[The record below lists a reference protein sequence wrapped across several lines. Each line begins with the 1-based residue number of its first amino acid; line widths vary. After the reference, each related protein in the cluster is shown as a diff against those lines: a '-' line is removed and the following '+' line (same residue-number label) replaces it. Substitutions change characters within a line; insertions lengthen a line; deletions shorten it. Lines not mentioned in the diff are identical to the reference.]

1 MAFSTILFSKKE
13 HIATLTFN
21 RPQKLNAG
29 NELMWGET
37 VTALEDAAAD
47 NDIRVLVVTGTGRAF
62 CVGAD
67 LSSGPGGEQ
76 IVERHNPLALQAG
89 LRSGPQQIT
98 RLLHNM
104 EKPTIAMVN
113 GDAVGAGFDFALAC
127 DIRFGSE
134 KTRFMVAFT
143 RLGLVPGAGG
153 AWLMPRVMGMSKA
166 AQYIFS
172 ADFISGVEAS
182 KLGILNELFSHDS
195 LEEETMAFARRL
207 ARNAPVSLRLSKML
221 LRKAQETDLDTL
233 LELTAACQAICIST
247 EDNREGVAAFREKRE
262 PVFKGK

>member
-1 MAFSTILFSKKE
+1 MTFETLLFTKQE
-13 HIATLTFN
+13 HVAWLTFN
-21 RPQKLNAG
+21 RPHKLNAG
-29 NELMWGET
+29 NEQMWAEA
-37 VTALEDAAAD
+37 VSALRDAAED
-47 NDIRVLVVTGTGRAF
+47 NDVRVVVITGAGRAF

-67 LSSGPGGEQ
+67 LSAGKGGEQ
-76 IVERHNPLALQAG
+76 IVERHDPLALQTG
-89 LRSGPQQIT
+89 LKHGPQQVV
-98 RLLHNM
+98 RLLYNM

-134 KTRFMVAFT
+134 KARFMVAFT

-153 AWLMPRVMGMSKA
+153 AWLMARAMGAARA

-172 ADFISGVEAS
+172 ADFIQGARAVEM
-182 KLGILNELFSHDS
+182 GILNEMFSADR
-195 LEEETMAFARRL
+195 LEEETTAFARRL
-207 ARNAPVSLRLSKML
+207 SKNPPVALRLSKML

-247 EDNREGVAAFREKRE
+247 EDNKEGVAAFREKRE
-262 PVFKGK
+262 PVFEGR

>member
-1 MAFSTILFSKKE
+1 MPFETILFNKQG
-13 HIATLTFN
+13 HIATVTFN
-21 RPQKLNAG
+21 RPQRLNAG
-29 NELMWGET
+29 NEQMWRET
-37 VTALEDAAAD
+37 VSALEDAAGDSDVRA
-47 NDIRVLVVTGTGRAF
+47 VVVTGVGRGF

-67 LSSGPGGEQ
+67 LSGGQGGEQ
-76 IVERHNPLALQAG
+76 LIERRVPVAFQQG
-89 LRSGPQQIT
+89 LRYGPQQVV

-134 KTRFMVAFT
+134 KSRFMVAFT

-153 AWLMPRVMGMSKA
+153 AWLMPRVMGMAKA

-172 ADFISGVEAS
+172 ADFISGEEAH
-182 KLGILNELFSHDS
+182 KLGLLNELYSHDR

-207 ARNAPVSLRLSKML
+207 ARNPPVALRLSKML

-233 LELTAACQAICIST
+233 MELTAACQAICAST
-247 EDNREGVAAFREKRE
+247 DDNKEGIAAFREKRE